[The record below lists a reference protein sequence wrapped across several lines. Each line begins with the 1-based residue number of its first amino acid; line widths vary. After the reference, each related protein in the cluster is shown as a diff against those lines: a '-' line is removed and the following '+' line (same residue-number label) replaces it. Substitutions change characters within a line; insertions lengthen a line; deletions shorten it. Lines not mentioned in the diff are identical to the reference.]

1 MQTNKKKFVTII
13 VKLPSTS
20 AVTDDGTKLSD
31 SLIDQNMIESH
42 MMEPVD
48 GTEAIHFDRTNGDD
62 LADNQDLANDRCV
75 YVCVEVIW
83 LLCVVFFV
91 CVWVHSFDLS
101 VVTRWIV
108 IACHQRTAALER
120 CLPMHPL
127 TSKLSRSIW
136 CVAWDLAIHLDQ
148 VLRLTLSQYQ
158 LLWTNG

>member
-1 MQTNKKKFVTII
+1 MQINKKKFVTII

-20 AVTDDGTKLSD
+20 AITDDGTKLSD

-48 GTEAIHFDRTNGDD
+48 GTESIHFDRTNGDD

-83 LLCVVFFV
+83 LLYVVYFV
-91 CVWVHSFDLS
+91 CIWVHCFDLS
-101 VVTRWIV
+101 IVTRWIV
-108 IACHQRTAALER
+108 IAYHQRTAALEKY
-120 CLPMHPL
+120 LPMHHLISKPTISKWCAMHDL
-127 TSKLSRSIW
+127 T
-136 CVAWDLAIHLDQ
+136 VHVDQ
-148 VLRLTLSQYQ
+148 VLRLILLQYQ